1 MHIGRFCDH
10 TVPFIAFRAR
20 AQWQGLPYG
29 EATFEK
35 AEDIEKAGG
44 AAHVTEFQV
53 SLNSAERALLVHR
66 FG

>member
-1 MHIGRFCDH
+1 MLGQACDH
-10 TVPFIAFRAR
+10 AVPLITLPAR

-44 AAHVTEFQV
+44 AAHITEFQV
-53 SLNSAERALLVHR
+53 
-66 FG
+66 